1 VIRSIEDTSPDKN
14 ANVSHPSQ
22 QDVAE
27 SGDVPLFIFVAP
39 FCQPCNAAKRDWK
52 NGKLKGFDVKFCVQ
66 TEAHRQS
73 LIAED
78 IPADRIVITEHNAT
92 PFPAISY
99 KSDES
104 ATGWKF
110 HQPHGYGPRILME
123 LRSTLLGEDPL
134 PAVQEF
140 PQTFAPMQS
149 HGDLV
154 SIHNSL
160 HGGGQWTW
168 PGDLATH
175 LKQSHGVNLNGTAAN
190 YQINPVVRAR
200 SVVSTVS
207 RGPVVNWRSR
217 SVLRSNCPGGRCP

>member
-1 VIRSIEDTSPDKN
+1 
-14 ANVSHPSQ
+14 
-22 QDVAE
+22 
-27 SGDVPLFIFVAP
+27 VPLFIFVTP

-99 KSDES
+99 QSDDS

-154 SIHNSL
+154 SIHNQL

-175 LKQSHGVNLNGTAAN
+175 LRQSHGVNLNGTAAN
-190 YQINPVVRAR
+190 HSGNQITSQRTAVRSVSRGPFVNWRAR
-200 SVVSTVS
+200 SV
-207 RGPVVNWRSR
+207 SR
-217 SVLRSNCPGGRCP
+217 STCPTCPR